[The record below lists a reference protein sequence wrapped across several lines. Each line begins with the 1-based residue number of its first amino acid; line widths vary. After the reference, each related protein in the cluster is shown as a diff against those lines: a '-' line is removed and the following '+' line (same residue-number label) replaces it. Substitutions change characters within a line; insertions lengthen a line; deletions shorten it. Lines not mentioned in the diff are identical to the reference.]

1 MSFQITETWRI
12 GDSMVTVDNKLFK
25 FLYGKTDYKTEI
37 LYYWRKYLKKII
49 NIIDITTCAA
59 IMYKLPVHKCL

>member
-1 MSFQITETWRI
+1 
-12 GDSMVTVDNKLFK
+12 MVTVDNKLFK